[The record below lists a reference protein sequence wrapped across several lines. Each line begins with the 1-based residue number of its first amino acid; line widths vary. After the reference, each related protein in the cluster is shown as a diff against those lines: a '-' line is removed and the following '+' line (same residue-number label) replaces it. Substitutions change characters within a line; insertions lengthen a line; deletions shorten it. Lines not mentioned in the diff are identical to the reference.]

1 MTVASLRRWCVAA
14 AAILSLWTLES
25 AGMKT
30 QPAEKFF
37 SGPTLTLAQA
47 IERGDVA
54 EVDELASSV
63 DLNKPGAEDMTV
75 LFFALHAAM
84 GEKPRQLEI
93 MTHLVKAGA
102 DPRHEV
108 PELGSVVGV
117 SLQAKSPLYVKA
129 LLDGGLSPDTV
140 EGSTPILFV
149 VTHEHTFDTL
159 KLLLDRGATIDKTD
173 TLGNTALMRSLM
185 RLQLDQ
191 TIYLLDR
198 GANPD
203 FVNVNGVS
211 FAGQL
216 KFQLERQQAGS
227 PAQLKMLEIRDRIV
241 AKGVAWPPPTR
252 DEERE
257 RMLARGQQPDKPLK
271 IQ

>member
-1 MTVASLRRWCVAA
+1 
-14 AAILSLWTLES
+14 
-25 AGMKT
+25 MKT

-47 IERGDVA
+47 IEHGDVA
-54 EVDELASSV
+54 EVDELARTV

-75 LFFALHAAM
+75 LFFALSQAF
-84 GEKPRQLEI
+84 GEKPKQLEI
-93 MTHLVKAGA
+93 ITHLVKAGA
-102 DPRHEV
+102 DPLRPV
-108 PELGSVVGV
+108 KDLGSVLGV

-129 LLDGGLSPDTV
+129 LLDGGVSPDTV
-140 EGSTPILFV
+140 EGSTPIVFD

-159 KLLLDRGATIDKTD
+159 KLLLDRGASIDKTD

-185 RLQLDQ
+185 RMQLDQ
-191 TIYLLDR
+191 TVYLLDR
-198 GANPD
+198 GANPN

-216 KFQLERQQAGS
+216 KFQIERQQAGS
-227 PAQLKMLEIRDRIV
+227 PAQLKMLEIRERIV

-252 DEERE
+252 DQERE
-257 RMLARGQQPDKPLK
+257 RMLARGQQPDKPLQ
-271 IQ
+271 IN